1 MVGIKGLKKGDRPKV
16 ERQAEKFIAG
26 AASKKTTPRR
36 GQGPRFQRY
45 TFSLT
50 ADVSAEIDKLSL
62 VPREFR
68 TSRSDVVK
76 AGVEALKR
84 LPKSDLVA
92 LLRQISS

>member
-1 MVGIKGLKKGDRPKV
+1 MPGIKGLNKGDRPDT
-16 ERQAEKFIAG
+16 ERRAEDFISG
-26 AASKKTTPRR
+26 ASVQNTR
-36 GQGPRFQRY
+36 GTGQRFRRY

-50 ADVSAEIDKLSL
+50 PQVSAEIDQLSL

-84 LPKSDLVA
+84 LPKADLVT
-92 LLRQISS
+92 LLREVVGM